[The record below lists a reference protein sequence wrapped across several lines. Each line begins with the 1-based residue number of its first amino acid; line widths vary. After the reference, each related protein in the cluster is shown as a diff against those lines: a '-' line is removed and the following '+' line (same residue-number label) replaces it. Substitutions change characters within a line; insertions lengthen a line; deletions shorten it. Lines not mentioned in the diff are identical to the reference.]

1 MVYLSWQLS
10 AIAVFFTLLTVI
22 LVGVST
28 ALQLPIARKQLHFT
42 AQVQS
47 FLVQLVSGIAKVR
60 LCNAEGRAFRHW
72 AGLFSQQESA
82 RLRLQRIR
90 DWVSLT
96 AAITPLI
103 TTALIFYV
111 AGGMVQGGTGSV
123 APTLSVG
130 SYMAFNTAYLQ
141 FSSALWG
148 MATLLVSLVSW
159 VPLWER
165 SRTVLQEEAEN
176 CGRGQANREIVN
188 GPIEFQNVHFR
199 YRPDSSW
206 VLRGVDL
213 TVQPGEYIALIGR
226 SGVGKTTL
234 LRLLLGLE
242 DLQEGHI
249 SLHGRGHTELL
260 PSLRRYVGSCLQT
273 HSVIA
278 GTLWENVTLGR
289 SATMAELEQAASDST
304 LDELLAELPMG
315 WSTQLPSGGVTLSGG
330 QRQRVLL
337 ARALLG
343 RPSLLLLDEPTS
355 ALDSRS
361 QERVMELLR
370 SLDATKIIVS
380 HRMSTLKGANRIFSL
395 EEGRLK
401 ELPVGPVDN

>member
-1 MVYLSWQLS
+1 
-10 AIAVFFTLLTVI
+10 
-22 LVGVST
+22 
-28 ALQLPIARKQLHFT
+28 
-42 AQVQS
+42 
-47 FLVQLVSGIAKVR
+47 
-60 LCNAEGRAFRHW
+60 
-72 AGLFSQQESA
+72 
-82 RLRLQRIR
+82 
-90 DWVSLT
+90 
-96 AAITPLI
+96 
-103 TTALIFYV
+103 
-111 AGGMVQGGTGSV
+111 
-123 APTLSVG
+123 
-130 SYMAFNTAYLQ
+130 
-141 FSSALWG
+141 
-148 MATLLVSLVSW
+148 
-159 VPLWER
+159 
-165 SRTVLQEEAEN
+165 
-176 CGRGQANREIVN
+176 
-188 GPIEFQNVHFR
+188 
-199 YRPDSSW
+199 
-206 VLRGVDL
+206 LRGVDL